1 MKTMNVLI
9 VDDDPIARVVLEGE
23 LRQLGHVVT
32 ACADVESAWAVFR
45 SGNHRVIVSD
55 WMMPGVDGLEF
66 CRRVRAEGGDYVYFI
81 LLTHRESTNEN
92 QDLAIEAG
100 VDDFLSKPVDHH
112 ELNLRLRVAG
122 RIIEFSHQVQKL
134 EAFLPICGYCKKIR
148 DDQNYWK
155 QLEQYINER
164 TGSKFSHGIC
174 PDCMDTKLKPELRR
188 LGIELPGEGAAGD
201 EAKRPPPSA
210 RRV

>member
-32 ACADVESAWAVFR
+32 ACADVEAAWAVFR
-45 SGNHRVIVSD
+45 GGNHRVIVSD

-100 VDDFLSKPVDHH
+100 VDDFLSKPVDRH

-174 PDCMDTKLKPELRR
+174 PDCMDTKLRPELRK
-188 LGIELPGEGAAGD
+188 LGIELPPEGAAGD
-201 EAKRPPPSA
+201 SRRQTPTAKR
-210 RRV
+210 V